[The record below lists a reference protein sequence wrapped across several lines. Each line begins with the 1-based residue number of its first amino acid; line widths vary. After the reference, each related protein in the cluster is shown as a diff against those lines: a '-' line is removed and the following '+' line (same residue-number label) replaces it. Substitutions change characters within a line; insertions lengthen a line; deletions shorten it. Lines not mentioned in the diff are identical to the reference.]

1 MVLLISMVLRV
12 DIRFEHRFEIELGA
26 SYRFQCYLE
35 TMISED
41 LRPAQISTISFGLV
55 ERILRESGNGD
66 VPKLYQ
72 QMRPIWKTLSHTPL
86 GTSTT
91 QAIPKLREHGGMH

>member
-35 TMISED
+35 TMISEG
-41 LRPAQISTISFGLV
+41 LRPA
-55 ERILRESGNGD
+55 
-66 VPKLYQ
+66 
-72 QMRPIWKTLSHTPL
+72 
-86 GTSTT
+86 
-91 QAIPKLREHGGMH
+91 